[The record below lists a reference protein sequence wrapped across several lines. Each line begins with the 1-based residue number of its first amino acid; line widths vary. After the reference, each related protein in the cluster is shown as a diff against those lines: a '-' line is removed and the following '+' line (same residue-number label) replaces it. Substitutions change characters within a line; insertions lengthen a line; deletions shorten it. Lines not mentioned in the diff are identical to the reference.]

1 MKLMKTPLTLAAL
14 SAFCLFSASAY
25 ALELKSPD
33 FKEGDTVP
41 MKHVFNGMGC
51 EGKNVSPA
59 LEWSGVPD
67 GTKSLALTVY
77 DPDAPSGSG
86 WWHWEVVNIPP
97 KTTKLAEGASAG
109 KMPKGSLQTRNDFGK
124 SEYDGPCP
132 PTGDKPHHYVFTIY
146 ALKAAK
152 LPLDKSAPGA
162 MAGFVIHADL
172 IDKATLTVTYG
183 R

>member
-1 MKLMKTPLTLAAL
+1 MKTQLTLAAL
-14 SAFCLFSASAY
+14 AASCLFSASAF
-25 ALELKSPD
+25 ALELTSPD
-33 FKEGDTVP
+33 FKEGDTMP
-41 MKHVFNGMGC
+41 MKHVFSGMGC
-51 EGKNVSPA
+51 KGKNVSPA
-59 LEWSGVPD
+59 LEWSGVPAD
-67 GTKSLALTVY
+67 AKSLALTVY

-97 KTTKLAEGASAG
+97 RTTKLAEGASAG

-132 PTGDKPHHYVFTIY
+132 PPGDKPHRYVITIY
-146 ALKAAK
+146 ALKADQ
-152 LPLDKSAPGA
+152 LPLEKSSPGA
-162 MAGFVIHADL
+162 MAGFMINANL

>member
-1 MKLMKTPLTLAAL
+1 MKTKLTLAAM
-14 SAFCLFSASAY
+14 SAFCLFSASAF

-33 FKEGDTVP
+33 FKEGDTMP
-41 MKHVFNGMGC
+41 MKHVFNGTGC
-51 EGKNVSPA
+51 KGRNVSPA
-59 LEWSGVPD
+59 LEWSGVPAD
-67 GTKSLALTVY
+67 ARSLALTVY

-109 KMPKGSLQTRNDFGK
+109 KMPKGSMQARNDFGK

-132 PTGDKPHHYVFTIY
+132 PAGDKPHRYIFTIY

-152 LPLDKSAPGA
+152 LPLDRSASGA
-162 MAGFVIHADL
+162 TAEFAINADL
-172 IDKATLTVTYG
+172 LDKAALTVMYG